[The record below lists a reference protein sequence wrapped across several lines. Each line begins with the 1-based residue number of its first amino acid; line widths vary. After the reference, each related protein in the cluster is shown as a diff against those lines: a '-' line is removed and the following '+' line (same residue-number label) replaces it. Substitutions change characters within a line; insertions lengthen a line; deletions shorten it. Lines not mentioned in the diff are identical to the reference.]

1 MSPREQKLLALILI
15 VLAYAACDYFY
26 RAASGFE
33 KDEGLTAQSA
43 EAAAAVSSMTG
54 QLSALPLSDDG
65 RRLLKMA
72 NSPLTDDP
80 FEAPS
85 AGMKASAAAD
95 LPQMTLS
102 GILAMGSVKIALIGG
117 AQKTGVAAQDSH
129 DLYPLTQ
136 CPSGD
141 GTDGG
146 IHTRRI
152 AAGGQDTDFSEFLH
166 NFNLLPPARGG
177 LCIAFAISFF
187 CRPTVMRASTAVP
200 RGAPHA
206 GQRKPKPPG

>member
-1 MSPREQKLLALILI
+1 MVGQVGRAPEGSVAADGDDGVNALLVADAERLCHARLGLELRATAGVQDGAAARHDVGDAVRVQRAQVLLA
-15 VLAYAACDYFY
+15 
-26 RAASGFE
+26 
-33 KDEGLTAQSA
+33 
-43 EAAAAVSSMTG
+43 
-54 QLSALPLSDDG
+54 DDVG
-65 RRLLKMA
+65 
-72 NSPLTDDP
+72 
-80 FEAPS
+80 
-85 AGMKASAAAD
+85 
-95 LPQMTLS
+95 
-102 GILAMGSVKIALIGG
+102 IALIGG

-146 IHTRRI
+146 IHTRRV

>member
-54 QLSALPLSDDG
+54 QLSALPLSEDG

-102 GILAMGSVKIALIGG
+102 GILAIGSVKIALIGG
-117 AQKTGVAAQDSH
+117 EEYGVGDVIPDTNETVKAIGRETVTLATPDGVTRTLKVEDLDPDLSDLSNLTNPAQPAQK
-129 DLYPLTQ
+129 
-136 CPSGD
+136 
-141 GTDGG
+141 
-146 IHTRRI
+146 
-152 AAGGQDTDFSEFLH
+152 
-166 NFNLLPPARGG
+166 
-177 LCIAFAISFF
+177 
-187 CRPTVMRASTAVP
+187 
-200 RGAPHA
+200 
-206 GQRKPKPPG
+206 